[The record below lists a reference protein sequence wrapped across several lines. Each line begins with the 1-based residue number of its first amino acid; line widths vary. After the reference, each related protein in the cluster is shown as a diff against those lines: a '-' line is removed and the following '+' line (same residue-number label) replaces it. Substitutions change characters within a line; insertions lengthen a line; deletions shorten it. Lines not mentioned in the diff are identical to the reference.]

1 MGDKKR
7 SLYLILFAL
16 MLLNIPQV
24 LNKYLVELGGVFI
37 YEGLNRCKTSNFF
50 SLDPMFAEF

>member
-37 YEGLNRCKTSNFF
+37 YEGLNRCNTLNFF